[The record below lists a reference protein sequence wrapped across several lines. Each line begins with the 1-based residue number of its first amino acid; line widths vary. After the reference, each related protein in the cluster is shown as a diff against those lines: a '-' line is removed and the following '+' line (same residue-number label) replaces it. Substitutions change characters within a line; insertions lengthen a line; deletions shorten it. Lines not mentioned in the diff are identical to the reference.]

1 MLLLLLVAAVPTF
14 FVAGLLA
21 FASCLAS
28 AVPTF
33 LLAGLPV
40 ASCLASAVPT
50 FFLAGLPVASLA
62 AAHSSFAAGCLVAA
76 FFS

>member
-1 MLLLLLVAAVPTF
+1 MLWALLLLLLLTADATLADDLSVAD
-14 FVAGLLA
+14 
-21 FASCLAS
+21 
-28 AVPTF
+28 VPTF
-33 LLAGLPV
+33 LVAGLPV
-40 ASCLASAVPT
+40 AASCLAAAVPT